1 MNSKYYGNMPQ
12 NYNNNL
18 PYNYN
23 NNNYNDDR
31 LIAGGFAFPFLLGG
45 VTGAALAPAFWRP
58 GYGYNRPVP
67 YNYYPPYYGPYPRY
81 Y

>member
-1 MNSKYYGNMPQ
+1 MNSNYYGNIPQ
-12 NYNNNL
+12 TYNNNL

-23 NNNYNDDR
+23 NNNYQDDR

-58 GYGYNRPVP
+58 GYGYNRPRP
-67 YNYYPPYYGPYPRY
+67 YPYYPPYYGPYPRY